1 MRSDVASWR
10 MFWNIWRYFGYNNHK
25 DREAKDAEV
34 GQAVLGFAHS
44 PTASLHIHLL
54 NQLGAIVHLQSCL
67 HGEAFMK
74 VQMT

>member
-1 MRSDVASWR
+1 ML
-10 MFWNIWRYFGYNNHK
+10 

-34 GQAVLGFAHS
+34 GQAVLGFPHS

-74 VQMT
+74 VQMTG